1 VESRPRI
8 AMSPM
13 CFQATSVPRLRLL
26 LRSPVPRLSDMSAA
40 ARQRYDESGA
50 FTRLFTAPSREP
62 GGRGQQWDEEAGKG
76 DKEGGARE
84 VKKYVHREVRE
95 RGSRSGCVR
104 LNCSVIARSK

>member
-1 VESRPRI
+1 
-8 AMSPM
+8 
-13 CFQATSVPRLRLL
+13 
-26 LRSPVPRLSDMSAA
+26 MSAA

-104 LNCSVIARSK
+104 LNCGVIARSK